1 LIEPRVFGDERGFF
15 LEIFQAQRYLDAGVV
30 DRPFVQD
37 NLSRSHRGVLR
48 GLHFQI
54 RHPQGKLV
62 YVTRGRVWDAAVD
75 VRPGSPTFG
84 QWFAAELDDRDHRQ
98 MYLPPGLAHGFA
110 VLSDTAE
117 FIYKCTDYY
126 HPEDEG
132 GVAWDDPDIGL
143 PWPVTAPLLAE
154 KDRKFPR
161 LKNLGPD
168 RLPHLES

>member
-1 LIEPRVFGDERGFF
+1 
-15 LEIFQAQRYLDAGVV
+15 
-30 DRPFVQD
+30 
-37 NLSRSHRGVLR
+37 
-48 GLHFQI
+48 
-54 RHPQGKLV
+54 V